1 MKQQQAS
8 RVPMLLSAFG
18 FPGLGQ
24 FVQKRWIP
32 GLLFSAVFL
41 VGFFWIMALAIHNII
56 EFYSM
61 AFSTDWSVEP
71 DPVPL
76 SAFVLPLILVGI
88 VYFTSLFDIFL
99 AQQKMISKQ
108 RERKMMGEIEA
119 DTP

>member
-1 MKQQQAS
+1 MTQQQAS

-32 GLLFSAVFL
+32 GLLFSIIFL
-41 VGFFWIMALAIHNII
+41 GGFFWIMALATHNISD
-56 EFYSM
+56 FYSM

-76 SAFVLPLILVGI
+76 SAFVCPLILAGI
-88 VYFTSLFDIFL
+88 VYFTSLFDVFM

-108 RERKMMGEIEA
+108 REREMMKELEA
-119 DTP
+119 DAP